1 MIKSHHIIGQQ
12 GSSVIHVG
20 ARLADIAEYLP
31 DQPLVI
37 ITDKNIKAHYA
48 RCFPEAPVICIG
60 TGEAV
65 KTLTTVEFILKQL
78 MELGCDRSVF
88 ILGIGGGIVC
98 DITGF
103 VASIFMRGVDFGF
116 VSTSLLSQVDAS
128 VGGKNGVNVSAFKNM
143 AGVFNQPR
151 FVVCDPTM
159 LHTLPASEVSN
170 GLAEIV
176 KHALIADA
184 GMLTFIEKNRCK
196 ALALDPEII
205 FHLVSNSVAIKARV
219 VQEDEKE
226 SGNRRKL
233 NFGHTLGHAIE
244 KLDPSGHGRAVSRGM
259 VAAARFSSV
268 KGLLS
273 DHDTDRIIDLLQ
285 GLGLPTDLN
294 FDAKKIC
301 AAVRQDKKK
310 QGQGVFFVFLT
321 AIGAASVE
329 KTHFNE
335 INVFVQSCFVP

>member
-1 MIKSHHIIGQQ
+1 MGQQ
-12 GSSVIHVG
+12 GVSKIHVG
-20 ARLADIAEYLP
+20 ARLTDITDYLP
-31 DQPLVI
+31 DQPFVI
-37 ITDKNIKAHYA
+37 ITDENIKAHYA
-48 RCFPEAPVICIG
+48 HDFPEAPVISIG

-65 KTLTTVEFILKQL
+65 KTLTTVSFILKQL
-78 MELGCDRSVF
+78 MALGCDRSVF

-128 VGGKNGVNVSAFKNM
+128 VGGKNGVNVSAYKNM

-151 FVVCDPTM
+151 FVVCDPT
-159 LHTLPASEVSN
+159 LLSTLPAPEISN

-184 GMLTFIEKNRCK
+184 RMLTFIENNQNR

-205 FHLVSNSVAIKARV
+205 FHLVSKSVAIKARV

-226 SGNRRKL
+226 AGARRKL

-244 KLDPSGHGRAVSRGM
+244 NLDPSGHGRAVSRGM
-259 VAAARFSSV
+259 VAAARFSCE
-268 KGLLS
+268 KTGFLAQ
-273 DHDTDRIIDLLQ
+273 DTDRIIDLLE
-285 GLGLPTDLN
+285 GLNLPTDLN
-294 FDAKKIC
+294 YDTAKIC
-301 AAVRQDKKK
+301 HAVQQDKKK
-310 QGQGVFFVFLT
+310 QGDGLFFVLLE
-321 AIGAASVE
+321 AIGSARVERIHFTEIAAFIQ
-329 KTHFNE
+329 KNFTL
-335 INVFVQSCFVP
+335 

>member
-1 MIKSHHIIGQQ
+1 M
-12 GSSVIHVG
+12 IHVG
-20 ARLADIAEYLP
+20 ARLADIAQYLP
-31 DQPLVI
+31 DRPLVI
-37 ITDKNIKAHYA
+37 ITDKNLKAHYG
-48 RCFPEAPVICIG
+48 RVFPEAPVISIG

-98 DITGF
+98 DIAGF

-159 LHTLPASEVSN
+159 LHTLPSSEVSN

-184 GMLTFIEKNRCK
+184 GMLTYIEKNRCK
-196 ALALDPEII
+196 ALNPGTAGSSTSATPSAMPLKSWIHRVMAGPYQEAWSRPHG
-205 FHLVSNSVAIKARV
+205 FPVLKACFRIRIPTV
-219 VQEDEKE
+219 
-226 SGNRRKL
+226 
-233 NFGHTLGHAIE
+233 
-244 KLDPSGHGRAVSRGM
+244 
-259 VAAARFSSV
+259 
-268 KGLLS
+268 LS
-273 DHDTDRIIDLLQ
+273 
-285 GLGLPTDLN
+285 
-294 FDAKKIC
+294 IC
-301 AAVRQDKKK
+301 FRDWDCPQ
-310 QGQGVFFVFLT
+310 T
-321 AIGAASVE
+321 
-329 KTHFNE
+329 
-335 INVFVQSCFVP
+335 